1 MGDALHPDD
10 DSLRLISADSLLDGD
25 NYYSAS
31 KAPSGGEKSLQKKKR
46 PAVEGKPT
54 SKATAPP
61 VVIRA
66 ATDDADADGGDSSFI
81 MVWCQLLCPMS

>member
-1 MGDALHPDD
+1 MPHKL
-10 DSLRLISADSLLDGD
+10 SVNSLLHGD

-31 KAPSGGEKSLQKKKR
+31 KAPTGGEKSLQKKKR

-66 ATDDADADGGDSSFI
+66 ATADDDAADGGDSNFI
-81 MVWCQLLCPMS
+81 MVWCHLLCPMS